1 MDKRQVYFDKHK
13 DKLESFLQTVPDDI
27 ATSLFLRRFRDKQT
41 SMKILR
47 ESEYPKIVTFDAMSN
62 RFYRFVNYCKEPFVA
77 RYCSPIKEIYLNNKD
92 LYDAYISWESKYK
105 DLFDLYVKK
114 FLSLL
119 EIAEVFNTSCNNVS
133 NWKIAMDKSFER
145 YVSYIDISSLIDDAV
160 YVSELRTAGV
170 NTILDLIA
178 FYSFNSKLELES
190 LDIAR
195 LGFPIATYNKL
206 KRSGINTINDLYNTT
221 LCGGTKEVIN
231 GKWQNS
237 KETNKVIDVL
247 KAIKRGSE

>member
-1 MDKRQVYFDKHK
+1 MPDKRQVYFDKHK
-13 DKLESFLQTVPDDI
+13 DKLESFLQTVPDDV

-62 RFYRFVNYCKEPFVA
+62 RFYKFVNYCEEPFVA

-92 LYDAYISWESKYK
+92 LYDGYLSWNSKYK
-105 DLFDLYVKK
+105 NLFDLYVKK

-145 YVSYIDISSLIDDAV
+145 YVNYIDISSLIDNTA

-178 FYSFNSKLELES
+178 FSFFDSKLELGS

-195 LGFPIATYNKL
+195 LEFTIATYNKL
-206 KRSGINTINDLYNTT
+206 KRSGINTINDLYNTI
-221 LCGGTKEVIN
+221 LCGGTKEV
-231 GKWQNS
+231 K
-237 KETNKVIDVL
+237 KL
-247 KAIKRGSE
+247 IKF